1 MACWYPKKDEK
12 KLFDLLLT
20 DKRYWSVKMW
30 VAKKAKSK
38 GCSNLEYIAAN
49 MGLVYEKMQQE
60 FESYYCKACLPFI
73 KLIIKIREVSAK
85 IWEKI
90 FAKK

>member
-12 KLFDLLLT
+12 KLFDLILT

-30 VAKKAKSK
+30 LAKKAKK
-38 GCSNLEYIAAN
+38 EGCSNLEYIAAN
-49 MGLVYEKMQQE
+49 MDEVYARMQKE
-60 FESYYCKACLPFI
+60 FESYYCKACLPVI
-73 KLIIKIREVSAK
+73 KLIVKLRE
-85 IWEKI
+85 ILEKI